1 MQASEAAKLPEE
13 WGEKPCNHD
22 HIEKE
27 YYLGAHTGE
36 YVCITCGRNF
46 TSMEKAERDR
56 QRQRDQNPDASGPDA
71 NSQ

>member
-13 WGEKPCNHD
+13 WGEKSCNHD

-27 YYLGAHTGE
+27 YYLGADTGD
-36 YVCITCGRNF
+36 YVCMTCGRNF

-56 QRQRDQNPDASGPDA
+56 QRQRDQNPHVSGPDA